1 MSRLRERGGARLN
14 QSVLRAI
21 AILEL
26 FVEHKELS
34 LQQITDKTKLPKPT
48 AYRLL
53 STLTSKGLLYK
64 VKEHVHDSRYRLG
77 TKLLQLGHLV
87 AERIELRE
95 IALPYMEQLAASINE
110 VVHLV
115 IPNNEEATY
124 IEKVNSTRALSLQTK
139 IGRSIPLYI
148 GSGPKMLLAFL
159 SVAEQERILNKKEL
173 FTLTNRRINKEKL
186 LKELEEIRTQHF
198 SMSIEEQDP
207 DTTGISF
214 PIFNY
219 EAVIVGAIA
228 ISGLSSRFTGEKL
241 MRMIEHGRKTA
252 EEISK
257 QLGYRG

>member
-1 MSRLRERGGARLN
+1 MN

-26 FVEHKELS
+26 FIEHKELS
-34 LQQITDKTKLPKPT
+34 LQQIAEKTNLSKPT

-53 STLTSKGLLYK
+53 STLTSKGFLFK

-87 AERIELRE
+87 KKRIELRE
-95 IALPYMEQLAASINE
+95 IALPHMEKLASEINE

-115 IPNNEEATY
+115 IRHNDEATY
-124 IEKVNSTRALSLQTK
+124 IEKVNSRRALSLQTK

-148 GSGPKMLLAFL
+148 GSGPKLLLAFL
-159 SVAEQERILNKKEL
+159 PISEQERILGEKKEL
-173 FTLTNRRINKEKL
+173 KTLTNRKIDKDQLME
-186 LKELEEIRTQHF
+186 ELQQIRRQRYAI
-198 SMSIEEQDP
+198 SIEEQDA

-214 PIFNY
+214 PIFNF
-219 EAVIVGAIA
+219 EAKVVGAIA
-228 ISGLSSRFTGEKL
+228 ISGLSSRFTGDKLKEK
-241 MRMIEHGRKTA
+241 IERGKEIGET
-252 EEISK
+252 ISK

>member
-1 MSRLRERGGARLN
+1 MN

-21 AILEL
+21 TILEL

-53 STLTSKGLLYK
+53 STLTSTGLLYK

-77 TKLLQLGHLV
+77 IKLLQLGHLV

-95 IALPYMEQLAASINE
+95 IALPYMEELAQTINE

-148 GSGPKMLLAFL
+148 GSGPKRLLAFL
-159 SVAEQERILNKKEL
+159 PVSEQERILNKTEL
-173 FTLTNRRINKEKL
+173 TTLTNRRIDKEKL
-186 LKELEEIRTQHF
+186 LEELKEIRVQRI
-198 SMSIEEQDP
+198 SMSVEEQDP

-219 EAVIVGAIA
+219 EADVIGA
-228 ISGLSSRFTGEKL
+228 
-241 MRMIEHGRKTA
+241 
-252 EEISK
+252 
-257 QLGYRG
+257 

>member
-1 MSRLRERGGARLN
+1 MN

-21 AILEL
+21 TILEL

-53 STLTSKGLLYK
+53 STLTSTGLLYK

-77 TKLLQLGHLV
+77 IKLLQLGHLV

-95 IALPYMEQLAASINE
+95 IALPYMEELAQTINE

-159 SVAEQERILNKKEL
+159 PVSEQERILNKAEL
-173 FTLTNRRINKEKL
+173 TTLTNRRIDKEKL
-186 LKELEEIRTQHF
+186 LEELKEIRVQRI
-198 SMSIEEQDP
+198 SMSVEEQDP

-219 EAVIVGAIA
+219 EADVIGALA
-228 ISGLSSRFTGEKL
+228 ISGLSSRFTGDKL
-241 MRMIEHGRKTA
+241 ARMIEYGRKTA
-252 EEISK
+252 EEISD